1 MSEITPLGLAAA
13 EQIVLAGH
21 ITDELDANGLSIS
34 IMDFLDVL
42 GILGYG
48 VVRNM
53 ENNPASFGYMMLNS
67 KPGTLA
73 HDQLTQLLGDDPQ
86 MVLDIAQVNE

>member
-48 VVRNM
+48 VFRNV
-53 ENNPASFGYMMLNS
+53 EINPASLGYMMLNS
-67 KPGTLA
+67 QPGTLL
-73 HDQLTQLLGDDPQ
+73 HDQLTQILGDDPQ
-86 MVLDIAQVNE
+86 TVIEQAQVNK